1 MALEN
6 LILGERSQTQNP
18 TYCMILLYEM
28 SRRGKSIDLT
38 ESRLDTE
45 SRFVVAKC
53 WDGDH
58 GEGWEVT
65 AKWVWASFCV
75 MVKQMFW
82 NKIW

>member
-45 SRFVVAKC
+45 VDSWLPSAGMGIMGR
-53 WDGDH
+53 DG
-58 GEGWEVT
+58 
-65 AKWVWASFCV
+65 K
-75 MVKQMFW
+75 
-82 NKIW
+82 